1 MKYTARRDAPL
12 LDHLLEMH
20 GAKNKT
26 HIKKIAKHSYIWVNE
41 VLIKKLN
48 TIVLTGQNILLQ
60 KNEKIPT
67 TKKANFKI
75 VWEDDSLIVVEK
87 PSGILSAG
95 VQITRKATMHQ
106 LINEYLKEKNK
117 RSFVIHR
124 LDKEVMGLMI
134 FAKTEEC
141 FHYFIE
147 NWRAVQKKYLAL
159 TENIPTSPEGN
170 IYNYLMER
178 KEKMFVLEKPHP
190 GAKEAITLYKIKQII
205 PPYCLVELHILTG
218 RKNQIRAHLQHI
230 KCPIVGDYKYGASS
244 VFKRKIR
251 LMAFY
256 MEFLHPITQKKLVFE
271 IQPSPYFL
279 NPQNEDET

>member
-1 MKYTARRDAPL
+1 MKYTARRDATL
-12 LDHLLEMH
+12 IDQLLEMH

-41 VLIKKLN
+41 LLVKKLN
-48 TIVLTGQNILLQ
+48 TIVLAGQHILLQ
-60 KNEKIPT
+60 KNEKTPITQKP
-67 TKKANFKI
+67 NFKI
-75 VWEDDSLIVVEK
+75 VWEDDFLIVVEK

-95 VQITRKATMHQ
+95 VQITRKPTMHQ

-117 RSFVIHR
+117 RAFVIHR
-124 LDKEVMGLMI
+124 LDKEVMGLML

-147 NWRAVQKKYLAL
+147 NWRTVQKKYLAL
-159 TENIPTSPEGN
+159 TENIPNPPEGN
-170 IYNYLMER
+170 IYNYLIEK

-190 GAKEAITLYKIKQII
+190 EAKEAITLYKVKQII

-230 KCPIVGDYKYGASS
+230 QCSIVGDYKYGASS
-244 VFKRKIR
+244 EYKRKIR
-251 LMAFY
+251 LMAFFI
-256 MEFLHPITQKKLVFE
+256 EFLHPVNKKKLVFE
-271 IQPSPYFL
+271 LQPSPYFL
-279 NPQNEDET
+279 NPQEEDET